1 MSETLKRLTQAFIG
15 ESQARNRYTFYAEIA
30 EKEGFIQISQIFLA
44 TADNEREHA
53 EAFFDMIKDV
63 RMKTSFKA
71 EELPVEALAP
81 YVIGI
86 TMDNLRAA
94 IKGELYENGTM
105 YPDIA
110 NVADKEG
117 YREIAARVRAIARVE
132 GHHAERYQKL
142 LKEVTAGT
150 VFKKDKEVEGVCLNC
165 GYVHKGKEP
174 PLKCPSCEHP
184 RGWYA
189 VKCETY

>member
-15 ESQARNRYTFYAEIA
+15 ESQARNRYTFYADIA
-30 EKEGFIQISQIFLA
+30 EKEGFIQISQIFKM

-53 EAFFDMIKDV
+53 KAFFEMAKDV
-63 RMKTSFKA
+63 RTKTGFKG
-71 EELPVEALAP
+71 EEQTVDALAP
-81 YVIGI
+81 YTLGI

-94 IKGELYENGTM
+94 IKGEMYENGTM

-110 NVADKEG
+110 NVAEKEG
-117 YREIAARVRAIARVE
+117 YKEVAARVRAISRVE

-142 LKEVTAGT
+142 LKEVMAGT
-150 VFKKDKEVEGVCLNC
+150 VFKKDKDVEWVCLNC

-174 PLKCPSCEHP
+174 PLKCPSCQKE

>member
-30 EKEGFIQISQIFLA
+30 EKEGFIQIGQIFLA

-63 RMKTSFKA
+63 RMKTSFKG
-71 EELPVEALAP
+71 EELPVDALAP

-117 YREIAARVRAIARVE
+117 YRDIAARVRAIARVE

-150 VFKKDKEVEGVCLNC
+150 VFKKDKEVEWVCLNC